1 MATLTPAQLKT
12 LRDRLLQLHKTLLD
26 SDRAAYERA
35 YGPVGSSGEWLQLV
49 LGHEHF
55 AWLRPFS
62 GLIVRIDEWLAG
74 DERPDEERT
83 AVVKEAD
90 RLTSI
95 SASTEERALRYRKSI
110 DRSAD
115 AAVAHASVRDAL
127 DNAKTLTRLRL
138 TACHVE

>member
-1 MATLTPAQLKT
+1 VVTHTAAQLKV

-74 DERPDEERT
+74 EQRREVELT
-83 AVVKEAD
+83 AVMKEAD
-90 RLTSI
+90 RLTLI

-115 AAVAHASVRDAL
+115 VAVAHASVRDIL
-127 DNAKTLTRLRL
+127 DNSKN
-138 TACHVE
+138 

>member
-1 MATLTPAQLKT
+1 MVTHTPAQLKT
-12 LRDRLLQLHKTLLD
+12 LRDRLLALHKTLLD
-26 SDRAAYERA
+26 ADRAAYERA

-74 DERPDEERT
+74 DQRQEDERT
-83 AVVKEAD
+83 AVVKEAE

-115 AAVAHASVRDAL
+115 AAVAHAAVREIL
-127 DNAKTLTRLRL
+127 DNPNR
-138 TACHVE
+138 

>member
-1 MATLTPAQLKT
+1 MVTLTPAQLKT

-74 DERPDEERT
+74 D
-83 AVVKEAD
+83 
-90 RLTSI
+90 
-95 SASTEERALRYRKSI
+95 
-110 DRSAD
+110 
-115 AAVAHASVRDAL
+115 
-127 DNAKTLTRLRL
+127 
-138 TACHVE
+138 

>member
-1 MATLTPAQLKT
+1 MVTHTAAQLKV

-74 DERPDEERT
+74 DQRPEVELT
-83 AVVKEAD
+83 AVMKEAD
-90 RLTSI
+90 RLTLI

-115 AAVAHASVRDAL
+115 VAVAHASVRDIL
-127 DNAKTLTRLRL
+127 DNSKN
-138 TACHVE
+138 

>member
-1 MATLTPAQLKT
+1 VSLSPDQLKT
-12 LRDRLLQLHKTLLD
+12 LRDRLLRLHKTLLD

-74 DERPDEERT
+74 DERLPDELT
-83 AVVKEAD
+83 AFLKEVD
-90 RLTSI
+90 RLTLI
-95 SASTEERALRYRKSI
+95 SASTEERALRYRKAI
-110 DRSAD
+110 DRSPD
-115 AAVAHASVRDAL
+115 AAVAHAAVREIL
-127 DNAKTLTRLRL
+127 ESPRG
-138 TACHVE
+138 

>member
-1 MATLTPAQLKT
+1 MSLSPDQLKT
-12 LRDRLLQLHKTLLD
+12 LRDRLLRLHKTLLD

-74 DERPDEERT
+74 DERLADELT
-83 AVVKEAD
+83 ALLKEVD
-90 RLTSI
+90 RLTLI
-95 SASTEERALRYRKSI
+95 SASTEERALRYRKAI
-110 DRSAD
+110 DRSPD
-115 AAVAHASVRDAL
+115 AAVAHAAVREIL
-127 DNAKTLTRLRL
+127 ESPRG
-138 TACHVE
+138 

>member
-1 MATLTPAQLKT
+1 MTAAERQTLTDLRRT
-12 LRDRLLQLHKTLLD
+12 LLHLHKTLLD
-26 SDRAAYERA
+26 SDRRAYERA

-74 DERPDEERT
+74 DDQPSDELAALLRE
-83 AVVKEAD
+83 VD
-90 RLTSI
+90 RLTSVN
-95 SASTEERALRYRKSI
+95 ASTEERPLRYRKAI

-115 AAVAHASVRDAL
+115 AAVAHAAVREIL
-127 DNAKTLTRLRL
+127 DQSKP
-138 TACHVE
+138 

>member
-1 MATLTPAQLKT
+1 MATHTPEQLKA
-12 LRDRLLQLHKTLLD
+12 LRNRLLQLHKTLLD

-35 YGPVGSSGEWLQLV
+35 YGPVSSSGEWLQLV

-55 AWLRPFS
+55 VWLRPFS

-74 DERPDEERT
+74 DERPDLELT

-95 SASTEERALRYRKSI
+95 SASTDERALRYRKSI

-115 AAVAHASVRDAL
+115 AAVAHASVREIL
-127 DNAKTLTRLRL
+127 DNSRN
-138 TACHVE
+138 

>member
-1 MATLTPAQLKT
+1 MVTHTPEQLKA

-35 YGPVGSSGEWLQLV
+35 YGPVGSRGEWLQLV

-74 DERPDEERT
+74 DQRPQEELT
-83 AVVKEAD
+83 AVVKETD

-95 SASTEERALRYRKSI
+95 SASTEQRALRYRKSI

-115 AAVAHASVRDAL
+115 AAVAHAAVRDAL
-127 DNAKTLTRLRL
+127 DHTKS
-138 TACHVE
+138 

>member
-1 MATLTPAQLKT
+1 VSLSPDQLKT
-12 LRDRLLQLHKTLLD
+12 LRDRLLRLHKTLLD

-74 DERPDEERT
+74 DERLADELT
-83 AVVKEAD
+83 ALLKEVD
-90 RLTSI
+90 RLTLI
-95 SASTEERALRYRKSI
+95 SASTEERALRYRKAI
-110 DRSAD
+110 DRSPD
-115 AAVAHASVRDAL
+115 AAVAHAAVREIL
-127 DNAKTLTRLRL
+127 ESPRG
-138 TACHVE
+138 

>member
-1 MATLTPAQLKT
+1 MTTHTPEQLKA
-12 LRDRLLQLHKTLLD
+12 LRNRLLQLHKTLLD
-26 SDRAAYERA
+26 SDRASYERA
-35 YGPVGSSGEWLQLV
+35 YGPVSSSGEWLQLV

-74 DERPDEERT
+74 DERPDLELA

-95 SASTEERALRYRKSI
+95 SGSTDERALRYRKSI

-115 AAVAHASVRDAL
+115 AAVAHASVRDIL
-127 DNAKTLTRLRL
+127 DNSR
-138 TACHVE
+138 H

>member
-1 MATLTPAQLKT
+1 VVTHTPEQLKT
-12 LRDRLLQLHKTLLD
+12 LRDRLLSLHKTLLD
-26 SDRAAYERA
+26 ADRAAYERA

-74 DERPDEERT
+74 DDRADEERE

-90 RLTSI
+90 RLSSL

-115 AAVAHASVRDAL
+115 AAVLHASIRDIL
-127 DNAKTLTRLRL
+127 DNPKP
-138 TACHVE
+138 